1 MRLSAPSA
9 IAPHSSALFFSFC
22 LHVFGSKPAVAL
34 AAAAAIVHVG
44 GAEGRGELAALAGED
59 GDAQLPASRTLGQ
72 RSA

>member
-1 MRLSAPSA
+1 MLLLLICCISSIPPS
-9 IAPHSSALFFSFC
+9 H
-22 LHVFGSKPAVAL
+22 

-44 GAEGRGELAALAGED
+44 GAEGRGELADQD